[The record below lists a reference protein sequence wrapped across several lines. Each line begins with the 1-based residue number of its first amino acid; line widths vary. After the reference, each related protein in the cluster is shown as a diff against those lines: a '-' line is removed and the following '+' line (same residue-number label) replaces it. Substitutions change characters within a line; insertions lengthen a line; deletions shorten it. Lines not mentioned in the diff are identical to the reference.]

1 MRAVVLG
8 NERVIKFLNDNFI
21 NTWVSNFELGRKPS
35 VREYLAKR
43 YAHES
48 KSFNTTHPLTQAIK
62 SGWHER
68 SPVDCFVISP
78 EFELRGKLALNK
90 FLYGGHDWDGGR
102 TRAENYRL
110 FLIEALEG
118 KYPGF
123 SADNSFAYL
132 LGEEEDIPKQES
144 PFKPFLTDLDVVLNP
159 TQPMLEV
166 LDVIRTLEVGYQQ
179 STMVTID
186 ATAFEKGGILTID
199 IRLGSAELAGSF
211 YLYDSDIEFPTE
223 RGQRYDKSIANA
235 TDVPP
240 SGTAQITYP
249 FYRSQVFK
257 FAIASSELMDKKEYV
272 NAFQA
277 RISVE
282 PAEKLESM

>member
-1 MRAVVLG
+1 MRAGVLA
-8 NERVIKFLNDNFI
+8 NERVIQFLNENFI

-43 YAHES
+43 YTRES
-48 KSFNTTHPLTQAIK
+48 KSFDATHPLAQAIK

-78 EFELRGKLALNK
+78 DFELKGKLPLNK
-90 FLYGGHDWDGGR
+90 YLYDGHDWDGGR

-123 SADNSFAYL
+123 SVNNSFAYL
-132 LGEEEDIPKQES
+132 LGEAEDVPQPES
-144 PFKPFLTDLDVVLNP
+144 PFKPFLTGLDVVLNTAQP
-159 TQPMLEV
+159 TLEV
-166 LDVIRTLEVGYQQ
+166 LEVIRTLEVGYQE
-179 STMVTID
+179 STIARID

-211 YLYDSDIEFPTE
+211 YLYDSDIEFPPE
-223 RGQRYDKSIANA
+223 RGQRYDQSIANA

-240 SGTAQITYP
+240 GGTEQITYP
-249 FYRSQVFK
+249 FYRGQVFK
-257 FAIASSELMDKKEYV
+257 LALAAAELSDKEEYV

-282 PAEKLESM
+282 PAEKPESM

>member
-1 MRAVVLG
+1 M
-8 NERVIKFLNDNFI
+8 
-21 NTWVSNFELGRKPS
+21 
-35 VREYLAKR
+35 
-43 YAHES
+43 
-48 KSFNTTHPLTQAIK
+48 
-62 SGWHER
+62 
-68 SPVDCFVISP
+68 DCLVISP
-78 EFELRGKLALNK
+78 DFELKGRLALNK
-90 FLYGGHDWDGGR
+90 YLYGGHDWDGGR

-132 LGEEEDIPKQES
+132 LGEEEDTPEQES
-144 PFKPFLTDLDVVLNP
+144 PFKPFLTGLDVVLS
-159 TQPMLEV
+159 TAQPALEV
-166 LDVIRTLEVGYQQ
+166 VDVIRTPEVGYQE
-179 STMVTID
+179 STLVKID
-186 ATAFEKGGILTID
+186 ATAFEKGGVLTID
-199 IRLGSAELAGSF
+199 IRVGSAELAGSF

-240 SGTAQITYP
+240 DGTAQITYP
-249 FYRSQVFK
+249 FYREQVFK
-257 FAIASSELMDKKEYV
+257 LAIAAAELSDKEEYV

-282 PAEKLESM
+282 STKKNEK

>member
-1 MRAVVLG
+1 M
-8 NERVIKFLNDNFI
+8 NENFI

-35 VREYLAKR
+35 AREYLAKR

-48 KSFNTTHPLTQAIK
+48 KSFDTTHPLAEAIK

-78 EFELRGKLALNK
+78 DFELKGKLALNK
-90 FLYGGHDWDGGR
+90 YLYDSHGLEGGR
-102 TRAENYRL
+102 TAAENYRL

-123 SADNSFAYL
+123 STDNSFAYL
-132 LGEEEDIPKQES
+132 LGEEEDTPQQDS
-144 PFKPFLTDLDVVLNP
+144 PFKPFLTDVNVILNP
-159 TQPMLEV
+159 TQPTLEV
-166 LDVIRTLEVGYQQ
+166 LDILRIPETSNQNATV
-179 STMVTID
+179 VTID

-199 IRLGSAELAGSF
+199 IRLGSTKLAGSF

-223 RGQRYDKSIANA
+223 RRQRYYHSFANA
-235 TDVPP
+235 TDIPP
-240 SGTAQITYP
+240 GGTAQITYP
-249 FYRSQVFK
+249 FYGGQVFK
-257 FAIASSELMDKKEYV
+257 LLIASAERVDNEASV

-282 PAEKLESM
+282 PAEMVETAVFS

>member
-1 MRAVVLG
+1 MRAGVLA
-8 NERVIKFLNDNFI
+8 NERIIKFLNENFI
-21 NTWVSNFELGRKPS
+21 NTWVSNFELERKPYM
-35 VREYLAKR
+35 REYIAKR
-43 YAHES
+43 YAHQS
-48 KSFNTTHPLTQAIK
+48 KSFDTTHPLAQAIK
-62 SGWHER
+62 KGWHER
-68 SPVDCFVISP
+68 SPVDCLVISP
-78 EFELRGKLALNK
+78 DFELKGKLPLNK
-90 FLYGGHDWDGGR
+90 YLYDGHDWDGGR

-110 FLIEALEG
+110 FLMEALEG

-132 LGEEEDIPKQES
+132 LDEEGDIPEQES
-144 PFKPFLTDLDVVLNP
+144 PFKPFLTGLDVVLNP
-159 TQPMLEV
+159 AQPMLEV
-166 LDVIRTLEVGYQQ
+166 LDVIRTLEVGYQE
-179 STMVTID
+179 STIVTID
-186 ATAFEKGGILTID
+186 AAAFEKGGILTID

-211 YLYDSDIEFPTE
+211 YLYDSDIKFPAE
-223 RGQRYDKSIANA
+223 RGQRYDQSIANA

-257 FAIASSELMDKKEYV
+257 LAIVSSELMDKKECV

>member
-1 MRAVVLG
+1 MRAGVLA
-8 NERVIKFLNDNFI
+8 NERVIQFLNENFI

-48 KSFNTTHPLTQAIK
+48 KSFDTTHPLAQAIK
-62 SGWHER
+62 KGWHER
-68 SPVDCFVISP
+68 SPVDCLIISP
-78 EFELRGKLALNK
+78 DFELKGKLPLNK
-90 FLYGGHDWDGGR
+90 YLYDGHDWDGGR

-132 LGEEEDIPKQES
+132 LDVEENIPKQES
-144 PFKPFLTDLDVVLNP
+144 PFKPFLTDLDLVLNP

-166 LDVIRTLEVGYQQ
+166 LDVIRTLEVGYQE
-179 STMVTID
+179 STIARID
-186 ATAFEKGGILTID
+186 ATTFEKGGILTID

-223 RGQRYDKSIANA
+223 RGQRYDQSIANA

-240 SGTAQITYP
+240 GGTAQITYP
-249 FYRSQVFK
+249 FYRGQVFK
-257 FAIASSELMDKKEYV
+257 LAIAAAELSDKEEYV

-282 PAEKLESM
+282 PAEKNKK

>member
-1 MRAVVLG
+1 MRAGVLA
-8 NERVIKFLNDNFI
+8 NERVIQFLNENFI

-48 KSFNTTHPLTQAIK
+48 KSFDATHPLAQAIK

-78 EFELRGKLALNK
+78 DFELKGKLPLNK
-90 FLYGGHDWDGGR
+90 YLYDGHDWDGGR

-118 KYPGF
+118 KYPGC

-132 LGEEEDIPKQES
+132 LGEDEDTSQQES
-144 PFKPFLTDLDVVLNP
+144 PFKPFLTGLDVVLNP

-166 LDVIRTLEVGYQQ
+166 LDVIRTLEVGYQKA
-179 STMVTID
+179 TIIKID
-186 ATAFEKGGILTID
+186 ATAFEKGGILTIE
-199 IRLGSAELAGSF
+199 IRLGSAKLAGSF

-223 RGQRYDKSIANA
+223 RGQRYDTSIANA

-240 SGTAQITYP
+240 GGTAQITYP
-249 FYRSQVFK
+249 FYRGQVFK
-257 FAIASSELMDKKEYV
+257 LAIAAAELSDKEEYV
-272 NAFQA
+272 NAFQE
-277 RISVE
+277 RISVKS
-282 PAEKLESM
+282 AENPESM

>member
-43 YAHES
+43 YTRES
-48 KSFNTTHPLTQAIK
+48 KAFDTTHPLAQAIK

-132 LGEEEDIPKQES
+132 LGEEEDTPDQES
-144 PFKPFLTDLDVVLNP
+144 PFEPFLTDLDVVINP
-159 TQPMLEV
+159 MQPMLEV
-166 LDVIRTLEVGYQQ
+166 LDVIRTLEVRYQQ

-186 ATAFEKGGILTID
+186 ATPFEKGGILTVD
-199 IRLGSAELAGSF
+199 IRLGSTKLAGSF
-211 YLYDSDIEFPTE
+211 YLYDGDIEFPAE

-240 SGTAQITYP
+240 GGMRQITYP
-249 FYRSQVFK
+249 FYRGRVFRL
-257 FAIASSELMDKKEYV
+257 AIAPAELSDKEEYV

-282 PAEKLESM
+282 LAEKPESM